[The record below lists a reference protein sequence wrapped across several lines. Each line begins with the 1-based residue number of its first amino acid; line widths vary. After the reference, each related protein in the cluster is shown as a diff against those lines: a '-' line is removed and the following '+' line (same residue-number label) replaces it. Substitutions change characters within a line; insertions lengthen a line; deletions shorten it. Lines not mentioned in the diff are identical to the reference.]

1 MITAILAAAAEAFG
15 ETSGDPRKWNGE
27 MDISDSRCAE
37 TSKLKEAYV
46 RNRLGDDRGMGGND
60 GWAQMGVHM
69 YT

>member
-1 MITAILAAAAEAFG
+1 
-15 ETSGDPRKWNGE
+15 